1 MSEKLKA
8 LSDATVYLKET
19 AKPETHTCTYTPK
32 HILHTKVG
40 EDVVVV
46 RQVLEP
52 PALDPREVLVD
63 EAAVHLFL
71 LLV

>member
-1 MSEKLKA
+1 MYTIHVPIYTHVSWS
-8 LSDATVYLKET
+8 LSINVI
-19 AKPETHTCTYTPK
+19 THI

-63 EAAVHLFL
+63 KAAVHLFL